1 VRREEITRVLGMSKL
16 FGTLTGEML
25 ARVVEEAATRRYRRG
40 DLIFNQGDSG
50 DALYVVASGV
60 VKVSTVSED
69 GGEVVFATLCQGDT
83 FGELAVIDGG
93 PRSAAA
99 RAIEA
104 TELVTFHRDAF
115 IRMLQAYPLL
125 TAALHR
131 SLGALL
137 RRTLEQASDLVFLDL
152 PGRLAKLLLKLARE
166 SGLEGDDGL
175 KLDLNM
181 TQGTLAGMVGG
192 SRPTVNQILRSF
204 EARGYLQLEG
214 RSIVI
219 KQPAALR
226 RRSTP

>member
-1 VRREEITRVLGMSKL
+1 MRRDEITCVLGMSKL
-16 FGTLTGEML
+16 FGALTGEML

-60 VKVSTVSED
+60 VKVPTVSED

-115 IRMLQAYPLL
+115 IRMLHAYPLL

-166 SGLEGDDGL
+166 AGLEGDDGL
-175 KLDLNM
+175 RLDLNM

-219 KQPAALR
+219 KEPAALR

>member
-1 VRREEITRVLGMSKL
+1 MRRDEITRVLGMSKL
-16 FGTLTGEML
+16 FGALTGEML

-115 IRMLQAYPLL
+115 IRMLHAYPLL

-175 KLDLNM
+175 RLDLNM

-219 KQPAALR
+219 KEPAALR